1 MKNKDEQEKVADG
14 TDRLLILLQE
24 TEQLLKR
31 VEGNLATAQEIGKTS
46 LATTK
51 ELKEKLGPLVE
62 KHKVSQKRLTE
73 KKMEVLQALCDI
85 ALLFSGEHDHHDF
98 LRDVMIDKDILIGIG
113 RKSNGIVIVLDYDN
127 FVYAKGYSLSSF
139 ARIAA
144 PSFMH
149 ERDDHLYYR
158 FCYRMIEKEI
168 PKLVAELASRTSTQ
182 TQEMSKLRRLLDDI
196 AKAEMPKV

>member
-1 MKNKDEQEKVADG
+1 MKKECEQKVSGLDPLLTLLHE
-14 TDRLLILLQE
+14 TD
-24 TEQLLKR
+24 QLLKR
-31 VEGNLATAQEIGKTS
+31 VEGNLATAQEIGEAP
-46 LATTK
+46 LTTVGEIK
-51 ELKEKLGPLVE
+51 ERLDPLVE
-62 KHKVSQKRLTE
+62 KHKMSQKRLTE

-144 PSFMH
+144 PSLMY
-149 ERDDHLYYR
+149 ERDDHTYYR

-168 PKLVAELASRTSTQ
+168 PKLVAEFTSRASVQ
-182 TQEMSKLRRLLDDI
+182 TQEMQRLLRLLADI
-196 AKAEMPKV
+196 AKMEMPKV